1 MKNKR
6 FLSVN
11 ILLGIIAMILL
22 ALCVNSILKPIVF
35 NKKRQDRENAVK
47 SSLIVIRKAQAAYLA
62 ANGNYSNSLDTL
74 VNHKLLNP
82 SDIYIPYSE
91 GIPFELETDSI
102 ILRNGNTYPLMKCGA
117 RYDEY
122 LYGMDEKQI
131 EQLIVKATI
140 YGRYPGLKIG
150 DINTPNNNAGNWE

>member
-1 MKNKR
+1 
-6 FLSVN
+6 
-11 ILLGIIAMILL
+11 
-22 ALCVNSILKPIVF
+22 
-35 NKKRQDRENAVK
+35 
-47 SSLIVIRKAQAAYLA
+47 
-62 ANGNYSNSLDTL
+62 
-74 VNHKLLNP
+74 
-82 SDIYIPYSE
+82 
-91 GIPFELETDSI
+91 LETDSI
-102 ILRNGNTYPLMKCGA
+102 ILRNGNTYPLMQCGA

>member
-11 ILLGIIAMILL
+11 ILLGIIVMILL
-22 ALCVNSILKPIVF
+22 ALCANSILKPIVF

-47 SSLIVIRKAQAAYLA
+47 SSLIVIRKAQEAYLA

-74 VNHKLLNP
+74 VSHKLLKP

-91 GIPFELETDSI
+91 GIPFE
-102 ILRNGNTYPLMKCGA
+102 
-117 RYDEY
+117 
-122 LYGMDEKQI
+122 
-131 EQLIVKATI
+131 
-140 YGRYPGLKIG
+140 
-150 DINTPNNNAGNWE
+150 